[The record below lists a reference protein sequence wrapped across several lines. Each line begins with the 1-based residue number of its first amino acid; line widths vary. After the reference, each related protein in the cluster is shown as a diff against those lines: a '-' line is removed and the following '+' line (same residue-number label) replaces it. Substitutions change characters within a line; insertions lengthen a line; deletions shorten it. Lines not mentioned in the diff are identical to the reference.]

1 MKNKIKNIVTILL
14 LALSL
19 SFLEYLGVSKASENI
34 NKLVENEFLTEDVD
48 SDSLLES
55 ELYIIGPGDIL
66 KITFVGVNE
75 LSGNYNVMKDGKI
88 QLPLIGTQNI
98 NGLTLDEAKFK
109 LHEIYKEDLLL
120 PRIDLSLS
128 KPRPV
133 RVALVG
139 EVDRPGSYNLGNS
152 LASQTVVDAIQKAG
166 GLTFESDITNITLY
180 RKIPGGRGELKKTNL
195 DLLNMIRTGDQS
207 NNPYLFDG
215 DTIKITKLTDKK
227 NKIENIP
234 NNLTPETVKVY
245 VIGEVRSPGMI
256 TVDAKTRIS
265 QAILIAGGP
274 RNWRYQDKIQLLRVN
289 RNGSVDM
296 EKISFNKEGL
306 SKKMDSLSL
315 RNGDIIR
322 VKTNMFGK
330 ITDTSRVFMP
340 AIRDIYS
347 LYGVYKLIN
356 D

>member
-1 MKNKIKNIVTILL
+1 MKYKINNIVTILL
-14 LALSL
+14 LALSV
-19 SFLEYLGVSKASENI
+19 SFLECFSVSKASENK
-34 NKLVENEFLTEDVD
+34 NTLVENQLLTEVLD
-48 SDSLLES
+48 SESLLKS
-55 ELYIIGPGDIL
+55 DLYILGPGDIL
-66 KITFVGVNE
+66 NIKFIGVSE
-75 LSGNYNVMKDGKI
+75 LSGSYEVMKDGKI
-88 QLPLIGTQNI
+88 QLPLIGTQSI
-98 NGLTLDEAKFK
+98 NGLTLDEAKLK
-109 LHEIYKEDLLL
+109 LVELYEKDLLV
-120 PRIDLSLS
+120 PRIDLSLR

-133 RVALVG
+133 RVAVVG
-139 EVDRPGSYNLGNS
+139 EVDRPGSYVLADS
-152 LASQTVVDAIQKAG
+152 LASQTVVDAIQKSG
-166 GLTFESDITNITLY
+166 GLTFESDITNISLY
-180 RKIPGGRGELKKTNL
+180 RKVPGAKGEMKKTNL

-207 NNPYLFDG
+207 NNPFLFDG
-215 DTIKITKLTDKK
+215 DVIKIVKLTDKK

-245 VIGEVRSPGMI
+245 VIGEVKSPGML

-289 RNGSVDM
+289 RNGAVDI
-296 EKISFNKEGL
+296 EKISFNKQGL

-322 VKTNMFGK
+322 VKTNTFGK
-330 ITDTSRVFMP
+330 ITDSSRVFLP